1 MRYHSRKMYKILVH
15 FAVKTP
21 SLVREGPDQGSLS
34 RIHDCKNIC
43 DKNDWVCIKNQSFCI
58 KVCNKI
64 LVFVKNIVNFHN
76 SFVNL
81 QFIIWFF
88 NKNTKYDLPCH
99 STAGSIFQS
108 LWNRHAPKSAGSL
121 LGAAYSSC
129 TQGASACN
137 TYRVAPCGEWRPQTT
152 RAHWTS
158 VCTSLTSFILYS
170 HARNHVAKLNSVL
183 DIVVSC
189 KWRVSSSRY
198 QYLRY
203 RNVPGIWA
211 H

>member
-88 NKNTKYDLPCH
+88 TKIPSMTYHVIVLQAAFSSHCETVMPRN
-99 STAGSIFQS
+99 Q
-108 LWNRHAPKSAGSL
+108 RVL

-137 TYRVAPCGEWRPQTT
+137 TCTVWFLLASGDRKRRARTEQACVLLWPPLFSIFT
-152 RAHWTS
+152 RATTLPSSTVYW
-158 VCTSLTSFILYS
+158 IL
-170 HARNHVAKLNSVL
+170 
-183 DIVVSC
+183 
-189 KWRVSSSRY
+189 
-198 QYLRY
+198 
-203 RNVPGIWA
+203 
-211 H
+211 

>member
-1 MRYHSRKMYKILVH
+1 MYKILVH

-137 TYRVAPCGEWRPQTT
+137 TCTVWFLLASGDRKRRARTEQACVLLWPPLFSSFT
-152 RAHWTS
+152 RATTLPSSTVFW
-158 VCTSLTSFILYS
+158 IL
-170 HARNHVAKLNSVL
+170 
-183 DIVVSC
+183 
-189 KWRVSSSRY
+189 
-198 QYLRY
+198 
-203 RNVPGIWA
+203 
-211 H
+211 